1 MSRVSK
7 SNLGIA
13 QTTGLK
19 RQTST
24 NLEKYYTCPS
34 VAQHCMELLAAHIMI
49 ELDDLCI
56 EPSAGD
62 GAFIPHIHNMFD
74 YSLFYD
80 ISPEHPEIV
89 EQDYLTLDESRFQGY
104 PPRKH
109 VVGNPP
115 FGRQSSEA
123 IKFIKKSAKFAH
135 SISFILPRSFKK
147 ESMKKH
153 FPLEYHLVCEEDIP
167 SNAFLING
175 EQYDV
180 PCVFQ
185 IWEKKDT
192 MREAPTKLVPDGYR
206 FVKREEEHD
215 IAFRRVGFYAG
226 KIIRVAEGTET
237 LSPQSHHFIKFDKPI
252 SETQLKALQEITF
265 KEKSDTVGAKSISKQ
280 ELIREF
286 NHVMD

>member
-1 MSRVSK
+1 MSRVSN
-7 SNLGIA
+7 SNGIA

-24 NLEKYYTCPS
+24 NLEKYYTCPD
-34 VAQHCMELLAAHIMI
+34 VAQYCMELLATH
-49 ELDDLCI
+49 LLLQSDDICI
-56 EPSAGD
+56 EPSAGN
-62 GAFIPHIHNMFD
+62 GAFIPHIHNMFE

-89 EQDYLTLDESRFQGY
+89 EQDYLTLDERGFVEY
-104 PPRKH
+104 PRKH
-109 VVGNPP
+109 IVGNPP

-167 SNAFLING
+167 CNAFLING

-192 MREAPTKLVPDGYR
+192 MREAPVKLKPCGYS
-206 FVKREEEHD
+206 FVKREEAHD

-226 KIIRVAEGTET
+226 KIIRVGEGTQS
-237 LSPQSHHFIKFDKPI
+237 LSPQSHHFIKFDKPF
-252 SETQLKALQEITF
+252 SESQLKALQEITF
-265 KEKSDTVGAKSISKQ
+265 KEKNHTVGAKSISKQ

-286 NHVMD
+286 NQVMD

>member
-7 SNLGIA
+7 SNGSA

-19 RQTST
+19 RLTST
-24 NLEKYYTCPS
+24 NLEKYYTCPD
-34 VAQHCMELLAAHIMI
+34 VAQHCMELLATH
-49 ELDDLCI
+49 LLLQSDDLCI
-56 EPSAGD
+56 EPSAGN
-62 GAFIPHIHNMFD
+62 GAFIPYIHNMFD

-89 EQDYLTLDESRFQGY
+89 EQDYLTLDEKRFQGY

-153 FPLEYHLVCEEDIP
+153 FPLEYHLIYEEDMP
-167 SNAFLING
+167 CNAFLING

-185 IWEKKDT
+185 IWEKKDS
-192 MREAPTKLVPDGYR
+192 MREAPVKLEPLGYG
-206 FVKREEEHD
+206 FVKREEAHD

-226 KIIRVAEGTET
+226 KIIRVGEGTEA

-252 SETQLKALQEITF
+252 SDTHLKALQDIIF

-286 NHVMD
+286 NEVMN